1 MKDVEAINEVCEEL
15 TAATSRYGSF
25 RDMHEGWGK
34 IYEEVDELWDE
45 VKAWKSAMPEGPY
58 KVAAREKLRA
68 EAKQVA
74 AMAIR
79 FMMDLT

>member
-1 MKDVEAINEVCEEL
+1 MLIGNKLSRQGQLAVVEVLEEL
-15 TAATSRYGSF
+15 ERASAMFPPFHSS
-25 RDMHEGWGK
+25 HEG
-34 IYEEVDELWDE
+34 YAVMLEEVEELWDE
-45 VKAWKSAMPEGPY
+45 IKKKSSVRSQVKM
-58 KVAAREKLRA
+58 RA